1 MSVFFRHSES
11 SHGFKAIENHF
22 IALMAVL
29 LMSACATIPVEER
42 ASLRRKINTRADNTI
57 AALVEKQP
65 ELAGE
70 LDTCVGYFVG
80 RVSGVK
86 APAVGAGIGMGV
98 LFDKVQFTR
107 TYLDIK
113 RLELGL
119 GLGSGVYR
127 TLILFHNHETL
138 EKFRSGTWK
147 TGLSTESVFGE
158 NRSTMV
164 AIMDDG
170 VSIYVLAETG
180 VALTASAR
188 LVMLSVNEDLTDNGV
203 SDINVPNTGFKTFDQ
218 QGEDV
223 PRIWEH
229 RLPFLAQKVID
240 KGYNLPLPYGIGVTY
255 ANVNQDMLL
264 SGLEVGIN
272 GRHKEPFEFVAF
284 RDANAENDTMQLKI
298 DAWLFPFMNV
308 FALLGK
314 IDGEATLDVLLDG
327 NGMLDKLDVTCGGFP
342 PNPLCPA
349 LKDRT
354 ITLPIKTTFSGTTYG
369 IGTVLAGGW
378 YNWFV
383 AIPITFTY
391 ADMDTTDTDGI
402 ALTVTPRFGRSINM
416 GQWGNLSLFTG
427 GNYLDAELSVAG
439 TVSTPDD
446 LIVID
451 YTIEQKNEDKWNLLV
466 GGNWDMDKRWS
477 FSAEYNGF
485 IGSRQAFIMSLT
497 TRF

>member
-1 MSVFFRHSES
+1 MSVFVRHSES

-29 LMSACATIPVEER
+29 LLSACATIPVEER

-65 ELAGE
+65 ELVGE

-80 RVSGVK
+80 CVSGVK

-113 RLELGL
+113 RLDLGL

-164 AIMDDG
+164 AVMDDG

-188 LVMLSVNEDLTDNGV
+188 VVMLSVNEDLTESGV
-203 SDINVPNTGFKTFDQ
+203 SEVSIPNTGFDTYDEQ
-218 QGEDV
+218 SEDA
-223 PRIWEH
+223 PRIWDH

-240 KGYNLPLPYGIGVTY
+240 IGYDLPLPYGISVTY
-255 ANVNQDMLL
+255 ANISQDMLL
-264 SGLEVGIN
+264 SGLQVGIN
-272 GRHKEPFEFVAF
+272 GRDKEPFEFVAF
-284 RDANAENDTMQLKI
+284 EDANAQNDTWQLKI

-308 FALLGK
+308 FGLLGK
-314 IDGEATLDVLLDG
+314 IDGAATLDVLLDG
-327 NGMLDKLDVTCGGFP
+327 NGMLDHLDVTCGGFP

-349 LKDRT
+349 LEDKT
-354 ITLPIKTTFSGTTYG
+354 ITLPIETTFSGTTYG
-369 IGTVLAGGW
+369 IGTILAGGW
-378 YNWFV
+378 HNWFV

-391 ADMDTTDTDGI
+391 ADMDTTDTEGI
-402 ALTVTPRFGRSINM
+402 ALTVTPRLGRSINM
-416 GQWGNLSLFTG
+416 GKWGGLSLFGG
-427 GNYLDAELSVAG
+427 GNYLDAELTVAG

-446 LIVID
+446 LVVVD
-451 YTIEQKNEDKWNLLV
+451 YTIEQENEDKWNLLV
-466 GGNWDMDKRWS
+466 GGNWDINRRWS
-477 FSAEYNGF
+477 VSAEYNGF
-485 IGSRQAFIMSLT
+485 IGSREAVIVNIAS
-497 TRF
+497 RF